1 MECKDLKYYAVYT
14 KSRHE
19 YVAHKELVAKGIEA
33 YLPSIKRMRRWKDR
47 RKLVEFPLFPG
58 YLFVRIPS
66 NNEQYL
72 NVLKI
77 RGVVAFICLEVGIP
91 ASVPPEEMTALKLM
105 VDSGKELNVYPNLKE
120 GMRVWVARGPL
131 VTAEG
136 ILVKRED
143 NYHFVVNIKLLGR
156 SIGVRINAE
165 DVEEA

>member
-1 MECKDLKYYAVYT
+1 MECKDLNYYVVYT

-19 YVAHKELVAKGIEA
+19 YVAQRELVANGIDV
-33 YLPSIKRMRRWKDR
+33 YLPSVKRMRRWKDR

-77 RGVVAFICLEVGIP
+77 RGIIAFICLEFGTP
-91 ASVPPEEMTALKLM
+91 AVVPPEEMTALRLM
-105 VDSGKELNVYPNLKE
+105 VDSGKDLDIYPNLKE
-120 GMRVWVARGPL
+120 GMRIGIARGPL
-131 VTAEG
+131 ATAEG
-136 ILVKRED
+136 VLAKRED
-143 NYHFVVNIKLLGR
+143 NYHFVVNIELLGR

-165 DVEEA
+165 DVEAV